1 MYRPILN
8 DSGVQIGYADGEAAY
23 NLRGKMLYHVD
34 KDGALMRLGDGKVVG
49 TLIAA
54 GAALAA
60 VGDCEA
66 LFS

>member
-8 DSGVQIGYADGEAAY
+8 DSGVQIGYADGDTAY
-23 NLRGKMLYHVD
+23 NVRGKMLYHLE
-34 KDGALMRLGDGKVVG
+34 KDGALLRLGDGEVVG
-49 TLIAA
+49 ELIEA
-54 GAALAA
+54 GPALAA